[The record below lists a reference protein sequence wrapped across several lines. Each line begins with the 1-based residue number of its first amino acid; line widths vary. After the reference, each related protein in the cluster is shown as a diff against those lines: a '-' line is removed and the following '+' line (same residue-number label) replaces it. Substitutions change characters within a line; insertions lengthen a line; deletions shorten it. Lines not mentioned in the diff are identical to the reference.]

1 MITNLHIHHLRGLAE
16 TSLSLG
22 SSVNLWVGENGAGK
36 TSVLEAVSILSLG
49 RSFVTSRIKS
59 IITFDQSSLTVFG
72 RIQGQHQEHRL
83 AVQVNRDDE
92 RKLRLDGS
100 AAKNQ
105 VALSRLLPVLQIT
118 PHSVDVITGSPG
130 DRRRFMD
137 WGAFHWS
144 GGNGQSF
151 NALRRALL
159 QRNSLLRSGILNGSD
174 LAPWEQQIA
183 LYGEE
188 VDSWRRTFVADVK
201 PLFDQLLVEMELG
214 IELDLVYRN
223 GWGDGDLAGTLESQR
238 GRDIRARSTLSGPQ
252 RADFELLR
260 DGVKAGDTLSRGQL
274 KVCNLALVL
283 GQLQASARRG
293 ISPVLCLDDPGAEL
307 DHRFLGRV
315 WEIIVGSGMQVLATG
330 ITVDRV
336 GLSDAQARDAKVF
349 HVKHGR
355 IASK

>member
-1 MITNLHIHHLRGLAE
+1 M
-16 TSLSLG
+16 SLG
-22 SSVNLWVGENGAGK
+22 PSVNLWVGENGAGK

-49 RSFVTSRIKS
+49 RSFASSRIKS
-59 IITFDQSSLTVFG
+59 VIAFEEPSLTVFG

-83 AVQVNRDDE
+83 AVQVNRDEE

-105 VALSRLLPVLQIT
+105 VVLSRLLPVLQIN
-118 PHSVDVITGSPG
+118 PHSMDLITGSPG

-159 QRNSLLRSGILNGSD
+159 QRNSMLRSGILNSSD

-183 LYGEE
+183 WHGEE
-188 VDSWRRTFVADVK
+188 VDQWRRGFVADVK
-201 PLFDQLLVEMELG
+201 PLFVEALAELELG

-223 GWGDGDLAGTLESQR
+223 GWGDGDLVRTLERQR
-238 GRDIRARSTLSGPQ
+238 ARDIRARSTLSGPQ

-274 KVCNLALVL
+274 KVSNVALVL
-283 GQLQASARRG
+283 AQLLASSRRG

-307 DHRFLGRV
+307 DSRFAGRI
-315 WEIIVGSGMQVLATG
+315 WELVVGSGAQVLATG

-336 GLSDAQARDAKVF
+336 GLSYSQACKAEVF

>member
-16 TSLSLG
+16 TSLSFG
-22 SSVNLWVGENGAGK
+22 PSVNLWVGENGAGK

-49 RSFVTSRIKS
+49 RSFATPRIKS
-59 IITFDQSSLTVFG
+59 IITFDQRSLTVFG
-72 RIQGQHQEHRL
+72 RVQGQHQEHRL
-83 AVQVNRDDE
+83 AVQVNRDDD

-100 AAKNQ
+100 VAKNQ

-144 GGNGQSF
+144 GGSGQSF

-159 QRNSLLRSGILNGSD
+159 QRNSLLRSGILNGLD

-188 VDSWRRTFVADVK
+188 VDRWRRAFVADVK
-201 PLFDQLLVEMELG
+201 PLFDELLVELELG

-223 GWGDGDLAGTLESQR
+223 V
-238 GRDIRARSTLSGPQ
+238 
-252 RADFELLR
+252 
-260 DGVKAGDTLSRGQL
+260 GVTA
-274 KVCNLALVL
+274 
-283 GQLQASARRG
+283 
-293 ISPVLCLDDPGAEL
+293 I
-307 DHRFLGRV
+307 
-315 WEIIVGSGMQVLATG
+315 
-330 ITVDRV
+330 
-336 GLSDAQARDAKVF
+336 
-349 HVKHGR
+349 
-355 IASK
+355 

>member
-1 MITNLHIHHLRGLAE
+1 M
-16 TSLSLG
+16 SLG
-22 SSVNLWVGENGAGK
+22 PSVNLWVGENGAGK

-49 RSFVTSRIKS
+49 RSFATSRIKS
-59 IITFDQSSLTVFG
+59 IIALDQPSLTVFG

-92 RKLRLDGS
+92 RKLRLDG
-100 AAKNQ
+100 AVAKNQ
-105 VALSRLLPVLQIT
+105 VALSRLLPVLQMT

-174 LAPWEQQIA
+174 LAPWEQQIG
-183 LYGEE
+183 LHGEE
-188 VDSWRRTFVADVK
+188 IDRWRREFVADVR
-201 PLFDQLLVEMELG
+201 PVFDELLVEMELG
-214 IELDLVYRN
+214 IELELVYRN
-223 GWGDGDLAGTLESQR
+223 GWGDGDLTSTLEGQR
-238 GRDIRARSTLSGPQ
+238 ARDIRARSTLSGPH
-252 RADFELLR
+252 RADFELVR
-260 DGVKAGDTLSRGQL
+260 DGAKAGDTLSRGQL
-274 KVCNLALVL
+274 KVSNLALVL
-283 GQLQASARRG
+283 AQLQASTKRG
-293 ISPVLCLDDPGAEL
+293 IAPVLCLDDPGAEL

-315 WEIIVGSGMQVLATG
+315 WEIVVGSGAQVLATG

-336 GLSDAQARDAKVF
+336 GLSEGQARVAEVF

>member
-1 MITNLHIHHLRGLAE
+1 MITNLQIRHLRGLVE

-22 SSVNLWVGENGAGK
+22 PAVNIWVGENGAGK
-36 TSVLEAVSILSLG
+36 TSFLEAVSILSLG

-59 IITFDQSSLTVFG
+59 IIAFDQPNLTVYG
-72 RIQGQHQEHRL
+72 RVQGQHHEHRL
-83 AVQVNRDDE
+83 AVQVNRGDE

-100 AAKNQ
+100 VAKSQ

-118 PHSVDVITGSPG
+118 PHSADVITGNPG

-144 GGNGQSF
+144 GGNGESF

-159 QRNSLLRSGILNGSD
+159 QRNSLLRSGILNGSE

-188 VDSWRRTFVADVK
+188 VDRWRREFVADVK
-201 PLFDQLLVEMELG
+201 PLFDELLVEMELG
-214 IELDLVYRN
+214 IDLDLVYRN
-223 GWGDGDLAGTLESQR
+223 GWGDGELARTLESQR
-238 GRDIRARSTLSGPQ
+238 TRDIRARSTLLGPQ
-252 RADFELLR
+252 RADFVLVR
-260 DGVKAGDTLSRGQL
+260 GGVKAGDTLSRGQL
-274 KVCNLALVL
+274 KVSNVALVL
-283 GQLQASARRG
+283 AQLQASAKRG
-293 ISPVLCLDDPGAEL
+293 IAPVLCLDDPGAEL

-315 WEIIVGSGMQVLATG
+315 WEIIAGSGAQVLATG

-336 GLSDAQARDAKVF
+336 GLGDGQARNAEVF

-355 IASK
+355 VASK

>member
-1 MITNLHIHHLRGLAE
+1 M
-16 TSLSLG
+16 SLG
-22 SSVNLWVGENGAGK
+22 PSVNLWVGENGAGK
-36 TSVLEAVSILSLG
+36 TSVLEAVSILSAG
-49 RSFVTSRIKS
+49 RSFATSRIKS
-59 IITFDQSSLTVFG
+59 IIALDQPSLTVFG

-92 RKLRLDGS
+92 RKLRLDG
-100 AAKNQ
+100 AVAKNQ

-151 NALRRALL
+151 NALRRALV

-174 LAPWEQQIA
+174 LAPWEQQIG
-183 LYGEE
+183 LHGEE
-188 VDSWRRTFVADVK
+188 IDRWRREFVADVR
-201 PLFDQLLVEMELG
+201 PVFDELLVEMELG
-214 IELDLVYRN
+214 IELELVYRN
-223 GWGDGDLAGTLESQR
+223 GWGDGDLTSTLEGQR
-238 GRDIRARSTLSGPQ
+238 ARDIRARSTLSGPQ
-252 RADFELLR
+252 RADFELVR
-260 DGVKAGDTLSRGQL
+260 DGAKAGDTLSRGQL
-274 KVCNLALVL
+274 KVSNLSLVL
-283 GQLQASARRG
+283 AQLQASTKRG
-293 ISPVLCLDDPGAEL
+293 IAPVLCLDDPGAEL

-315 WEIIVGSGMQVLATG
+315 WEIVVGSGAQVLATG

-336 GLSDAQARDAKVF
+336 GLSEGQARVAEVF

-355 IASK
+355 IAAK

>member
-1 MITNLHIHHLRGLAE
+1 VITNLHIHHLRGLAE

-22 SSVNLWVGENGAGK
+22 PSVNLWVGENGAGK

-49 RSFVTSRIKS
+49 RSFATSRIKS
-59 IITFDQSSLTVFG
+59 IIALDQPSLTVFG

-92 RKLRLDGS
+92 RKLRLDGA

-105 VALSRLLPVLQIT
+105 VSLSRLLPVLQMT

-174 LAPWEQQIA
+174 LAPWEQQIG
-183 LYGEE
+183 LHGEE
-188 VDSWRRTFVADVK
+188 IDRWRREFVADVR
-201 PLFDQLLVEMELG
+201 PVFDELLVEMELG
-214 IELDLVYRN
+214 IELELVYRN
-223 GWGDGDLAGTLESQR
+223 GWGDGDLTSTLEGQR
-238 GRDIRARSTLSGPQ
+238 ARDIRARSTLSGPH
-252 RADFELLR
+252 RADFELVR
-260 DGVKAGDTLSRGQL
+260 DGAKAGDTLSRGQL
-274 KVCNLALVL
+274 KVSNLALVL
-283 GQLQASARRG
+283 AQLQASTKRG
-293 ISPVLCLDDPGAEL
+293 IAPVLCLDDPGAEL

-315 WEIIVGSGMQVLATG
+315 WEIVVGSGAQVLATG

-336 GLSDAQARDAKVF
+336 GLSEGQARVAEVF

>member
-1 MITNLHIHHLRGLAE
+1 M
-16 TSLSLG
+16 
-22 SSVNLWVGENGAGK
+22 
-36 TSVLEAVSILSLG
+36 
-49 RSFVTSRIKS
+49 
-59 IITFDQSSLTVFG
+59 
-72 RIQGQHQEHRL
+72 
-83 AVQVNRDDE
+83 QVNRDDE

-159 QRNSLLRSGILNGSD
+159 QRNSLLRSGILNGAD

-188 VDSWRRTFVADVK
+188 VDSWRRAFVADVK

-238 GRDIRARSTLSGPQ
+238 ARDIRARSTLSGPQ

-274 KVCNLALVL
+274 ESV
-283 GQLQASARRG
+283 
-293 ISPVLCLDDPGAEL
+293 
-307 DHRFLGRV
+307 
-315 WEIIVGSGMQVLATG
+315 
-330 ITVDRV
+330 
-336 GLSDAQARDAKVF
+336 
-349 HVKHGR
+349 
-355 IASK
+355 